1 MGFWSDTFGGGNSF
15 SESVANV
22 TTKNDDYEYRGGNLY
37 DISGGGQELV
47 KGEDRGGK
55 TSYGTLGQADSKGS
69 GLYYPSNVGGGEG
82 PGAGKQSVRNTSGF
96 NAGLGSITRNPI
108 VMGGLGLISGGIAPA
123 LMSGAIAAGR
133 RNKYNNAASASA
145 PAPANGKPSSS
156 NRPRLRPNTLTDAQL
171 KAAREG
177 GAKSRIQGAFFKEGT
192 GSGVGAPVFK
202 MNMFGNSYEINPETG
217 NSKLIEDQAAAAG
230 NEEGIA
236 TVRPVGTQVTAPTST
251 LPAISTESEFAK
263 QPMVSPPAEWLIK
276 NGYADTNPSYD
287 ALVKYNT
294 DLRAGVLTMS
304 EGGRLGQT
312 QMQMRQIGPNA
323 GGGIG
328 RQMEMGGLQQ
338 YGAYLDNRYGDP
350 EFDQKRMQFLR
361 DVNQQEQQTFGSGGG
376 GSFPSSGLGGKGGAG
391 SSTDRLTQPLNELT
405 TATDN
410 TQLIE
415 NGFDNNIDPPE
426 QTPTNSLYKGL
437 SPVFGGAIGGARAA
451 LGMAEGGDVEF
462 ALGGNEKD
470 LLNAME
476 NVVRKDLADDDEFN
490 PGNMS
495 DEDKIV
501 IAQFVQQ
508 YGVDAI
514 PRLVERIQDG
524 SIDETRKRFASGEN
538 GEVRGNG
545 DGSGVDDMVTAQLKD
560 GDATQDVL
568 LADGEFV
575 LRKDAYEALKDAGV
589 NVDKVNDAGS
599 NAAKELNKMM
609 TA

>member
-1 MGFWSDTFGGGNSF
+1 MGFWSSTFGGGNSF
-15 SESVANV
+15 SESLANV
-22 TTKNDDYEYRGGNLY
+22 TTPGDDYEYRGGNLY
-37 DISGGGQELV
+37 DISGGGQKLV

-69 GLYYPSNVGGGEG
+69 GLYYPTNVGGGEG

-96 NAGLGSITRNPI
+96 NAGLGSVTRNP
-108 VMGGLGLISGGIAPA
+108 VFMGGLGLISGGIAPA
-123 LMSGAIAAGR
+123 ITAGAMAAGR
-133 RNKYNNAASASA
+133 RNMYNNTA
-145 PAPANGKPSSS
+145 KPD
-156 NRPRLRPNTLTDAQL
+156 PLTNQQIGIDKTIRSIEDMGPSTYTKDEL
-171 KAAREG
+171 TKIREG
-177 GAKSRIQGAFFKEGT
+177 KNRIEGSYYKDGQGDKQ
-192 GSGVGAPVFK
+192 FK

-230 NEEGIA
+230 GDNDGIA
-236 TVRPVGTQVTAPTST
+236 AVRRSVGTQATAPTNIM
-251 LPAISTESEFAK
+251 PAISTESEFAK
-263 QPMVSPPAEWLIK
+263 QQVLSPPAEWLIA

-304 EGGRLGQT
+304 EGGRLGQ
-312 QMQMRQIGPNA
+312 MQMRQIGPNA
-323 GGGIG
+323 GSGIG

-350 EFDQKRMQFLR
+350 EFDQKKMQFLR
-361 DVNQQEQQTFGSGGG
+361 DVNQQEQQTFGGGGG
-376 GSFPSSGLGGKGGAG
+376 GSFPSSGLGGEGGAG
-391 SSTDRLTQPLNELT
+391 SSTDRLIQPLNELT
-405 TATDN
+405 GNATKS
-410 TQLIE
+410 IE
-415 NGFDNNIDPPE
+415 NGFGNNVEPPE
-426 QTPTNSLYKGL
+426 QAPTNSLYKGL
-437 SPVFGGAIGGARAA
+437 SPVFGGAMGGARAA

-470 LLNAME
+470 LINAME
-476 NVVRKDLADDDEFN
+476 DVVRKDLADDGEFN
-490 PGNMS
+490 PANIS

-514 PRLVERIQDG
+514 PRLVKKIQDG
-524 SIDETRKRFASGEN
+524 SIDETRERFARGEN
-538 GEVRGNG
+538 GVVRGNG

>member
-1 MGFWSDTFGGGNSF
+1 MGFWSSTFGGGNSF
-15 SESVANV
+15 SESLANV
-22 TTKNDDYEYRGGNLY
+22 TTPGDDYEYRGGNLY
-37 DISGGGQELV
+37 DISGGGQKLV

-69 GLYYPSNVGGGEG
+69 GLYYPTNVGGGEG

-96 NAGLGSITRNPI
+96 NAGLGSVTRNP
-108 VMGGLGLISGGIAPA
+108 VFMGGLGLISGGIAPA
-123 LMSGAIAAGR
+123 ITAGAMAAGR
-133 RNKYNNAASASA
+133 RNMYNNTA
-145 PAPANGKPSSS
+145 KPD
-156 NRPRLRPNTLTDAQL
+156 PLTNQQIGIDKTIRSIEDMGPSTYTKDEL
-171 KAAREG
+171 TKIREG
-177 GAKSRIQGAFFKEGT
+177 KNRIEGSYYKDGQGDKQ
-192 GSGVGAPVFK
+192 FK

-230 NEEGIA
+230 GDNDGIA
-236 TVRPVGTQVTAPTST
+236 AVRRSVGTQATAPTNIM
-251 LPAISTESEFAK
+251 PAISTESEFAK
-263 QPMVSPPAEWLIK
+263 QQVLSPPAEWLIA

-304 EGGRLGQT
+304 EGGRLGQ
-312 QMQMRQIGPNA
+312 MQMRQIGPNA
-323 GGGIG
+323 GSGIG

-350 EFDQKRMQFLR
+350 EFDQKKMQFLR
-361 DVNQQEQQTFGSGGG
+361 DVNQQEQQTFGGGGG

-391 SSTDRLTQPLNELT
+391 SSTDRLIQPLNELT
-405 TATDN
+405 GNATKS
-410 TQLIE
+410 IE
-415 NGFDNNIDPPE
+415 NGFGNNVEPPE
-426 QTPTNSLYKGL
+426 QAPTNSLYKGL
-437 SPVFGGAIGGARAA
+437 SPVFGGAMGGARAA

-470 LLNAME
+470 LINAME
-476 NVVRKDLADDDEFN
+476 DVVRKDLADDGEFN
-490 PGNMS
+490 PANIS

-514 PRLVERIQDG
+514 PRLVKKIQDG
-524 SIDETRKRFASGEN
+524 SIDETRERFARGEN
-538 GEVRGNG
+538 GVVRGNG

>member
-1 MGFWSDTFGGGNSF
+1 MGFWSSTFGGGNSF
-15 SESVANV
+15 SESLANV
-22 TTKNDDYEYRGGNLY
+22 TTPGDDYEYRGGNLY
-37 DISGGGQELV
+37 DISGGGQKLV

-69 GLYYPSNVGGGEG
+69 GLYYPTNVGGGEG

-96 NAGLGSITRNPI
+96 NAGLGSVTRNP
-108 VMGGLGLISGGIAPA
+108 VFMGGLGLISGGIAPA
-123 LMSGAIAAGR
+123 ITAGAMAAGR
-133 RNKYNNAASASA
+133 RNMYNNTA
-145 PAPANGKPSSS
+145 KPD
-156 NRPRLRPNTLTDAQL
+156 PLTNQQIGIDKTIRSIEDMGPSTYTKDEL
-171 KAAREG
+171 TKIREG
-177 GAKSRIQGAFFKEGT
+177 KNRIEGSYYKDGQGDKQ
-192 GSGVGAPVFK
+192 FK

-230 NEEGIA
+230 GDNDGIA
-236 TVRPVGTQVTAPTST
+236 AVRRSVGTQATAPTNIM
-251 LPAISTESEFAK
+251 PAISTESEFAK
-263 QPMVSPPAEWLIK
+263 QQVLSPPAEWLIA

-304 EGGRLGQT
+304 EGGRLGQ
-312 QMQMRQIGPNA
+312 MQMRQIGPNA
-323 GGGIG
+323 GSGIG

-350 EFDQKRMQFLR
+350 EFDQKKMQFLR
-361 DVNQQEQQTFGSGGG
+361 DVNQQEQQTFGGGGG

-391 SSTDRLTQPLNELT
+391 SSTDRLIQPLNELT
-405 TATDN
+405 GNATKS
-410 TQLIE
+410 IE
-415 NGFDNNIDPPE
+415 NGFGNNVEPPE
-426 QTPTNSLYKGL
+426 QAPTNSLYKGL
-437 SPVFGGAIGGARAA
+437 SPVFGGAMGGARAA

-470 LLNAME
+470 LINAME
-476 NVVRKDLADDDEFN
+476 DVVRKDLADDGEFN
-490 PGNMS
+490 PANIS

-514 PRLVERIQDG
+514 PRLVKKIQDG
-524 SIDETRKRFASGEN
+524 SIDETRERFARGEN
-538 GEVRGNG
+538 GVVRGNG

-575 LRKDAYEALKDAGV
+575 LRKDAYEALKGAGV